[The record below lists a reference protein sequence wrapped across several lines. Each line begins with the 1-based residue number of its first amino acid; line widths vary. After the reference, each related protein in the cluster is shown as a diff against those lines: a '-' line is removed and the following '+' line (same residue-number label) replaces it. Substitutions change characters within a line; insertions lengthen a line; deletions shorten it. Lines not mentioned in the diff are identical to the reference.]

1 MSRFIHNNT
10 VILDSFPQSY
20 YNSKYHPQP
29 SNPMSVS
36 NYYGQ
41 KTKYRITLELDV
53 LDDFNPREID
63 WRKVLDMQEIEDC
76 KCYIEDVDLPLNY
89 YN

>member
-1 MSRFIHNNT
+1 MT
-10 VILDSFPQSY
+10 
-20 YNSKYHPQP
+20 
-29 SNPMSVS
+29 VS

-41 KTKYRITLELDV
+41 KSKDRITLELDV

-63 WRKVLDMQEIEDC
+63 WRKVLTMEENEDC
-76 KCYIEDVDLPLNY
+76 KCYIEDVDCPLDY